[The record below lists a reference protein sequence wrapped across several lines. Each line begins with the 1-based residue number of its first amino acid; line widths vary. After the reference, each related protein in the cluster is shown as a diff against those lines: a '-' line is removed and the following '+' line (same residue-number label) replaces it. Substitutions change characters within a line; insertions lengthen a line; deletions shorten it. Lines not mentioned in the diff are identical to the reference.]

1 MTKYVSND
9 AAAALE
15 HSQMILEPLIMWLIR
30 AGIGHTEFASALKPL
45 FLKQAMAEL
54 HRLETKPTNTA
65 ISLLSGLHRQDVKAL
80 KEASENP
87 NTRPGPKINS
97 HVSVPA
103 RVVGHW
109 IAEQWPESIPFSGD
123 EHSFEQLVSQ
133 VSNDLYPRA
142 ILNELSRLGVVNEQQ
157 EMVQLKQQ
165 AFIPDT
171 LMQETQA
178 IFAANMAD
186 HMSAGVHNLM
196 PFNAEKYLEQAV
208 YADELTPQSIQQL
221 QQLSAQLWKNTAE
234 QVLQQ
239 AIKYCA
245 RDEGHPEAVHRFRFG
260 AYQLD
265 QIDDR
270 DDDAKADAIYSTE
283 NKP

>member
-15 HSQMILEPLIMWLIR
+15 HSQMILEPLILWLIR
-30 AGIGHTEFASALKPL
+30 AGIGHNDFASALKPL

-54 HRLETKPTNTA
+54 HRLDTKPTNTA

-80 KEASENP
+80 KEVLDNP
-87 NTRPGPKINS
+87 EQRKVPKINS

-109 IAEQWPESIPFSGD
+109 IAEQWPETIPFSGD
-123 EHSFEQLVSQ
+123 EHSFESLVSH

-142 ILNELSRLGVVNEQQ
+142 ILNELSRLGVVSDQQ
-157 EMVQLKQQ
+157 DMVQLKQQ

-186 HMSAGVHNLM
+186 HLMVGVHNLM
-196 PFNAEKYLEQAV
+196 PSNADKYLEQAV

-221 QQLSAQLWKNTAE
+221 QQFSAQLWKNAAE
-234 QVLQQ
+234 QILQQ

-245 RDEGHPEAVHRFRFG
+245 QDEGHPDATYRFRFG
-260 AYQLD
+260 AYQFD
-265 QIDDR
+265 QIQESE
-270 DDDAKADAIYSTE
+270 ATADAQYATE

>member
-9 AAAALE
+9 AATALE
-15 HSQMILEPLIMWLIR
+15 HSQMILEPLILWLIR

-65 ISLLSGLHRQDVKAL
+65 ISLLSGLHRQDVKSL
-80 KEASENP
+80 KEARENP
-87 NTRPGPKINS
+87 NYRREPKINS

-109 IAEQWPESIPFSGD
+109 IAEKWPESIPFLG
-123 EHSFEQLVSQ
+123 EGQSFEQLVRQ

-142 ILNELSRLGVVNEQQ
+142 ILNELSRLGVVIEQQ
-157 EMVQLKQQ
+157 DVVQLKQQ

-171 LMQETQA
+171 SVQETQA

-186 HMSAGVHNLM
+186 HLAVGVHNLTSA
-196 PFNAEKYLEQAV
+196 PDEKCLEQAV
-208 YADELTPQSIQQL
+208 YADELTVQSIQLL
-221 QQLSAQLWKNTAE
+221 QQLSAQLWKSTAE
-234 QVLQQ
+234 QVLQE

-245 RDEGHPEAVHRFRFG
+245 QDEGNPEAVHRFRFG
-260 AYQLD
+260 AYQFD
-265 QIDDR
+265 EIDDQSQTSKM
-270 DDDAKADAIYSTE
+270 DFDPSGED
-283 NKP
+283 